1 MKELSPEQVA
11 RLRPEARERYEKRL
25 KIVKRNRKILKIVCI
40 TLAVVFIVL
49 TLSMT
54 VLFNI
59 SSINIGKQSDMYTAD
74 EIVMASGLNQGD
86 NMLRTNFTKVEERIE
101 RSLPYVKDAV
111 IVKNISGKITI
122 DITDTKAAVIVKAPQ
137 GYFITDTDGK
147 TLESIQ
153 SIPENN
159 TLMVLKINGEVTAS
173 PGETIV
179 FDDSDEEKLY
189 EELKSLLE
197 SEGLFSG
204 ITEMDLTQ
212 RSSVKLIYQNRLRLL
227 LGASDNLET
236 KIKSGAQVIEKENA
250 QDPELIAEVNLAIP
264 KKVYVNPLE
273 TLYPVEEEP
282 SEEETDSTETE
293 DASGEVSDETGEET
307 DADADEETT
316 SSQDETADN
325 EDTQQD
331 EDVTENAEDEEVQE

>member
-25 KIVKRNRKILKIVCI
+25 KIVKRNRRILKIVCI
-40 TLAVVFIVL
+40 TLAIIFIVL

-59 SSINIGKQSDMYTAD
+59 SSINIGKKSEVYTAD
-74 EIVMASGLNQGD
+74 EIIMASGLDQGD

-111 IVKNISGKITI
+111 IVKSVSGKITI
-122 DITDTKAAVIVKAPQ
+122 NITDTKAAVIVKASQ

-159 TLMVLKINGEVTAS
+159 TLMVLKINGDVTAA

-179 FDDSDEEKLY
+179 FDDSDEEELY

-212 RSSVKLIYQNRLRLL
+212 KSSVKLIYQNRLRLL
-227 LGASDNLET
+227 LGTSDNLET

-250 QDPELIAEVNLAIP
+250 QDPELIAEVNLTIP

-282 SEEETDSTETE
+282 SEEKADDVEIE
-293 DASGEVSDETGEET
+293 DISGEVSEKT
-307 DADADEETT
+307 DEETT
-316 SSQDETADN
+316 STQDETDDS
-325 EDTQQD
+325 EETQQD
-331 EDVTENAEDEEVQE
+331 DDGTENAEDEEVQE

>member
-25 KIVKRNRKILKIVCI
+25 KIVKRNRKILKFVCI

-59 SSINIGKQSDMYTAD
+59 SSINIGKQSGMYTAD

-122 DITDTKAAVIVKAPQ
+122 NITDTKAAVIVKAPQ

-179 FDDSDEEKLY
+179 FDDSDEEELY
-189 EELKSLLE
+189 GELKSLLE
-197 SEGLFSG
+197 AEGLFSG

-282 SEEETDSTETE
+282 SEEETDSAETE
-293 DASGEVSDETGEET
+293 DTSGEVSDETGE
-307 DADADEETT
+307 DADEETT

-325 EDTQQD
+325 EDTQQH
-331 EDVTENAEDEEVQE
+331 EDITENAEDEEVQE